1 MQQAICPYLGLL
13 VGRRQDHHP
22 RYLHH
27 HFHQDPDLDPVEQ
40 EAQTAAQMEV
50 ESLADRSV
58 VDVAVLPHYSG
69 QGLCL
74 VPKDLAPLLLEHW
87 EQLL

>member
-1 MQQAICPYLGLL
+1 MLPTCTHAIATHSGM
-13 VGRRQDHHP
+13 
-22 RYLHH
+22 
-27 HFHQDPDLDPVEQ
+27 Q
-40 EAQTAAQMEV
+40 EAQTAARMEV

-58 VDVAVLPHYSG
+58 VDVVVLPHYSG

-74 VPKDLAPLLLEHW
+74 VPKDLAPLLLEHR